1 MNTQNS
7 KLITQNFTTL
17 GIVGS
22 GTMGGGI
29 AQIAAQHGFSVIL
42 YDINTEIVTRS
53 VGRLQAMLD
62 KLAAKGKLSGDDVAA
77 TISRIRATATLEELA
92 AADFIIEAA
101 PEDITLKR
109 DIFSRL
115 DAACP
120 PTTILASNTSSL
132 SITILGGA
140 TRRPAQVVGMHFFNP
155 VPLMGLVEV
164 IVGQYTD
171 EETVNS
177 TVALA
182 QQLGK
187 TAVRCNDTP
196 GFIVNRV
203 ARNFYGEALRIV
215 GEQGATVEQIDQ
227 LAEQEAGFRMGPF
240 RLMDLIGID
249 INFAVTQSVF
259 AAYFGEPRYRPHPIQ
274 QRMVEAGALGR
285 KAGRGF
291 YDYSSDKEA
300 AK

>member
-1 MNTQNS
+1 MNTQS
-7 KLITQNFTTL
+7 SVLSPQSSTI
-17 GIVGS
+17 GVVGS

-29 AQIAAQHGFSVIL
+29 AQIAAQRGFSVIL
-42 YDINTEIVTRS
+42 YDISDEIVTRS
-53 VGRLQAMLD
+53 VGRLQETLD

-77 TISRIRATATLEELA
+77 TMGRIRTTATLEELA

-115 DAACP
+115 DAACA

-164 IVGQYTD
+164 ISGQYTA
-171 EETVNS
+171 EETVDTTIS
-177 TVALA
+177 LA

-187 TAVRCNDTP
+187 TAVRCSDTP

-203 ARNFYGEALRIV
+203 ARNFYGEALRIL
-215 GEQGATVEQIDQ
+215 GEQGATVAQIDQ

-249 INFAVTQSVF
+249 INFAVTQSVY

-274 QRMVEAGALGR
+274 QRMVEAGAIGR

-291 YDYSSDKEA
+291 YDYNSDKEA
-300 AK
+300 GK